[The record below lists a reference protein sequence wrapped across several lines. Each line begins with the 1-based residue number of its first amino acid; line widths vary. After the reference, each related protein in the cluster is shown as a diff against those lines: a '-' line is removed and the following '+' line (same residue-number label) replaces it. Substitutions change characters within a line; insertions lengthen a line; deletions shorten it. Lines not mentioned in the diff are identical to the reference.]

1 MRKKIT
7 NMTVAITIFLLA
19 FVPAMLLFNRIG
31 LDYYLNFLVSLIF
44 AIFIKMN
51 VTFEVY

>member
-7 NMTVAITIFLLA
+7 DTIIAITIFLSA
-19 FVPAMLLFNRIG
+19 FVPAILLFHRIG
-31 LDYYLNFLVSLIF
+31 LNYSLNIFVSLIF

-51 VTFEVY
+51 VTFEVR